1 SCPEPSTLRTD
12 HELDPVNVNERLPLS
27 QSGCPRSG
35 RSRSPTGQDSHR
47 HAAGPP
53 MPSSGPRIGIT
64 YSTSSRISSPLG
76 RPLSPPLDQARV
88 EAPRGHAPVD
98 VGPRIEQLHL
108 SVIVNLM
115 NAAVGTNPPKAA
127 QSVLGPLWLVVV
139 LGGDTDG
146 HRLVR
151 CPLSSG
157 ATHRADRHL
166 VHYDAEGRVLLEHPI
181 GLVLSGRV
189 PLLEVA
195 PVDRGEPM
203 HACPDINRSLPACA
217 GAELTLVALLPCVS
231 LARDTAHRC
240 PPGRRRFTGE
250 SGRGLGEVLA
260 VGLQLLQQLVVFAGD
275 RQVVA

>member
-1 SCPEPSTLRTD
+1 MPSQWA
-12 HELDPVNVNERLPLS
+12 LPL
-27 QSGCPRSG
+27 
-35 RSRSPTGQDSHR
+35 PTGQASHR
-47 HAAGPP
+47 HAAGSS
-53 MPSSGPRIGIT
+53 MPCSRPWIGIT
-64 YSTSSRISSPLG
+64 YSTSSRIISPLG
-76 RPLSPPLDQARV
+76 EYRV
-88 EAPRGHAPVD
+88 DAPRGHAPVD

-146 HRLVR
+146 HRIVR

-166 VHYDAEGRVLLEHPI
+166 VHFDAEGRVLLEHPI

-195 PVDRGEPM
+195 PVE
-203 HACPDINRSLPACA
+203 
-217 GAELTLVALLPCVS
+217 
-231 LARDTAHRC
+231 
-240 PPGRRRFTGE
+240 
-250 SGRGLGEVLA
+250 
-260 VGLQLLQQLVVFAGD
+260 
-275 RQVVA
+275 

>member
-1 SCPEPSTLRTD
+1 TLPPVAERMPSQWA
-12 HELDPVNVNERLPLS
+12 LPL
-27 QSGCPRSG
+27 PHR
-35 RSRSPTGQDSHR
+35 TGQ
-47 HAAGPP
+47 
-53 MPSSGPRIGIT
+53 
-64 YSTSSRISSPLG
+64 SSPRRRFVHAVFTALDRNHVLDVLPDQLTAG
-76 RPLSPPLDQARV
+76 QAAVSPLDQARV

-127 QSVLGPLWLVVV
+127 QSALGPLWLVVV

-146 HRLVR
+146 HRIVR

-166 VHYDAEGRVLLEHPI
+166 VHFDAEGRVLLEHPI

-195 PVDRGEPM
+195 PVE
-203 HACPDINRSLPACA
+203 
-217 GAELTLVALLPCVS
+217 
-231 LARDTAHRC
+231 
-240 PPGRRRFTGE
+240 
-250 SGRGLGEVLA
+250 
-260 VGLQLLQQLVVFAGD
+260 
-275 RQVVA
+275 